1 MNQEQS
7 SNYKLTYSEE
17 CGRAAIVEKDTGKV
31 VESFAMNMPDN
42 FLTQPMY
49 EIREDEILRQR
60 FVAGTS
66 LEGTT
71 GNEGL
76 II

>member
-42 FLTQPMY
+42 FLTQRMY
-49 EIREDEILRQR
+49 EIREDELLRR
-60 FVAGTS
+60 KVLAGTA

-71 GNEGL
+71 GNEG
-76 II
+76 III